1 MSRESQTEQYR
12 SLIAS
17 IANAESK
24 RASEDTSRLRWP
36 DFNIFETQSDPRH
49 KSTIDPEMLRS
60 AFENINEY
68 PPFESQK
75 QAPVKFDPSPMLQDF
90 DLLAALSVFV
100 AKVGGSSRYLVTVV
114 EGLVE
119 IVGDSEDHLVASLT
133 IDDYQRLAA
142 ARDKLIDVVGEDE
155 NHFLIPLIDFITNL
169 IRNCDEKSN
178 SSTEKQHR
186 PPRHRRRDASA
197 ANRPRVKLTDLLPQ
211 DTENVNASSLK
222 PRRPEHVGRP
232 ANRPRVKLSDLLSRE
247 AEHVAAKEVD
257 PEALMDNEV

>member
-1 MSRESQTEQYR
+1 MPRESQIERSR

-24 RASEDTSRLRWP
+24 RASEDANRIRWP
-36 DFNIFETQSDPRH
+36 DFDIFETQSTPRH
-49 KSTIDPEMLRS
+49 KPTIHPKMLRS

-90 DLLAALSVFV
+90 NLLAARSVFV
-100 AKVGGSSRYLVTVV
+100 AKVGNSSRSLVTTVV
-114 EGLVE
+114 ALVE
-119 IVGDSEDHLVASLT
+119 IVGESVDQLAALLT
-133 IDDYQRLAA
+133 TDDYRRLAA
-142 ARDKLIDVVGEDE
+142 AREKLIDTVGGDE
-155 NHFLIPLIDFITNL
+155 NHFLTPLIDFITNL
-169 IRNCDEKSN
+169 IGNCDEESN

-186 PPRHRRRDASA
+186 PVRRRKGESSPT
-197 ANRPRVKLTDLLPQ
+197 NRSRVKLADLLPQ

-247 AEHVAAKEVD
+247 AEHIATREAD
-257 PEALMDNEV
+257 PEMQMGNEV

>member
-1 MSRESQTEQYR
+1 MPRENQTERSR

-24 RASEDTSRLRWP
+24 RASEDANRVRWP
-36 DFNIFETQSDPRH
+36 DFDIFETQSTSRH
-49 KSTIDPEMLRS
+49 KPTIDPKMLRN

-75 QAPVKFDPSPMLQDF
+75 QAPVKFDPLSTVQSPDS
-90 DLLAALSVFV
+90 LAAISVFV
-100 AKVGGSSRYLVTVV
+100 TKVSGSSRSLVAVV
-114 EGLVE
+114 DALVE
-119 IVGDSEDHLVASLT
+119 IVGESEDHLATSLT

-142 ARDKLIDVVGEDE
+142 SREKLIDTVGEDE
-155 NHFLIPLIDFITNL
+155 NHFLTPLIDFITNL
-169 IRNCDEKSN
+169 IRNHEEESN
-178 SSTEKQHR
+178 SLTEKQHR
-186 PPRHRRRDASA
+186 SARRKRKTSA

-211 DTENVNASSLK
+211 DTQNVTTSSLK

-247 AEHVAAKEVD
+247 AEHIAAREVD
-257 PEALMDNEV
+257 PEMPTDNEV